1 MCWKCLT
8 LAKHVYHMYTTHVY
22 YTCILIILY
31 TTANKAARKFQGVS
45 TVANTANCYGTLCGS
60 RDGGLSLSTGIWRR
74 HHRDGDPCC
83 DGVLLR
89 LAMSSSSPSRDIFGW
104 SGLDPKTWPKLKGSQ
119 LVRCELMWVVEPRVQ
134 VLQLRSAMFSCWF
147 CSCLPCFYR
156 QCFGGWLDIPSG
168 SVRGVHV
175 QMTSVHLF
183 GRGSDHSA
191 SLVELPMAESNRSDC
206 HDPERFGCNTYRYIW
221 NIYRT

>member
-1 MCWKCLT
+1 METTWSTDFDCKYQFSLWHLTDHPWSIDINRWFRWYYQIEIWQTFCSRKC
-8 LAKHVYHMYTTHVY
+8 
-22 YTCILIILY
+22 
-31 TTANKAARKFQGVS
+31 G
-45 TVANTANCYGTLCGS
+45 
-60 RDGGLSLSTGIWRR
+60 
-74 HHRDGDPCC
+74 
-83 DGVLLR
+83 
-89 LAMSSSSPSRDIFGW
+89 SSPSPEHDLHHYIILLFCRLCM
-104 SGLDPKTWPKLKGSQ
+104 SVSLARL
-119 LVRCELMWVVEPRVQ
+119 
-134 VLQLRSAMFSCWF
+134 LQLCSAMFSCWF
-147 CSCLPCFYR
+147 CSCLPCFYG

-175 QMTSVHLF
+175 QMTSAHLF